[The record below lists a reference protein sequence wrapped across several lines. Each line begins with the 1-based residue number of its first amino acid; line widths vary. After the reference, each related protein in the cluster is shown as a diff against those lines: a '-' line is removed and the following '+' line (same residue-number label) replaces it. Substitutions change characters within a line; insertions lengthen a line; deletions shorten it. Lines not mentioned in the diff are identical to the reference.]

1 MNTEKLKKLRDVVKD
16 ADEFCMDH
24 FSLCGTPQCLAGHT
38 CAMEG
43 MSVFGASAAKP
54 GGNRVNCP
62 NTAAEILGLTGYE
75 ALDMFYQYGASR
87 AEALAMLDTAIEH
100 DEIRWPQ
107 KEEAS

>member
-16 ADEFCMDH
+16 ADEFDMGY

-43 MSVFGASAAKP
+43 MSVFGSRAAGP
-54 GGNRVNCP
+54 EGNRVDCH
-62 NTAAEILGLTGYE
+62 NTAAEILGLTDDQ
-75 ALDMFYQYGASR
+75 AMDMFYQYGAAR